1 MKRDFLSFADLDPTE
16 VTRVLDR
23 AKALKAGARSSA
35 MSGMTAVLLFEKPSL
50 RTKLSFWA
58 GVQLLGGQPVY
69 FGPEEVGLGKREPV
83 EDVARVISRMAD
95 VAIMRTFAHSTLEK
109 FAAASSVPVIN
120 ALTDAEHPCQAL
132 ADLMTVLEHKK
143 TLNGVKV
150 VYIGDGNN
158 MAVSLAYAVASTG
171 GHMVIASPAGYELPK
186 EHLDRAG
193 AAAKKAG
200 GSVTQVRDPKQASK
214 RADIVYTDVWT
225 SMGQEAE
232 AAARRKAFAGYQVNP
247 ELMDHAGPQALFM
260 HDLPAHPG
268 EEISPGMLDDPRS
281 IAFEQAGNRLW
292 AQAGLL
298 DVMFA
303 GQ

>member
-1 MKRDFLSFADLDPTE
+1 MKRDFLCFADLSPSD
-16 VTRVLDR
+16 VAHVLDR
-23 AKALKAGARSSA
+23 ARALKAGAK
-35 MSGMTAVLLFEKPSL
+35 SGTMAGTTAVLLFEKPSL

-69 FGPEEVGLGKREPV
+69 FGSEEVGLGKREPI
-83 EDVARVISRMAD
+83 EDVARVVSSMAD
-95 VAIMRTFAHSTLEK
+95 VAIVRTFAHSTLEK
-109 FAAASSVPVIN
+109 FAAASSVPVVN

-132 ADLMTVLEHKK
+132 ADLMTVLERKK
-143 TLNGVKV
+143 TLKGVKLAC
-150 VYIGDGNN
+150 IGDGNN
-158 MAVSLAYAVASTG
+158 VAVSLAYAVAFTG
-171 GHMVIASPAGYELPK
+171 GHMVVASPAGYEVPK

-193 AAAKKAG
+193 AAARKAG
-200 GSVTQVRDPKQASK
+200 GSVSQVQDPKQAVK
-214 RADIVYTDVWT
+214 GADIVYTDVWT

-232 AAARRKAFAGYQVNP
+232 TAVRKKAFAGYRVDP
-247 ELMDHAGPQALFM
+247 ALMDHAGPQALFM

-298 DVMFA
+298 DVMF
-303 GQ
+303 GGR